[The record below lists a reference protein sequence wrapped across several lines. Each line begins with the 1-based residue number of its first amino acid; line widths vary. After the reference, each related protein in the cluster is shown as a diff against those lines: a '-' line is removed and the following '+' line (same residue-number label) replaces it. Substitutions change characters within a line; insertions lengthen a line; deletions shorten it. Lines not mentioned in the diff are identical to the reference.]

1 MDKDRKCCPSIDAS
15 SKVDSQGGVRR
26 VNGERVFLIICIPNW
41 LARTNIRILE
51 SCTSTV
57 AVGGAPIK
65 PEAFT

>member
-15 SKVDSQGGVRR
+15 SKVDSQGVVRR
-26 VNGERVFLIICIPNW
+26 VNGERVFLIICIPNC
-41 LARTNIRILE
+41 LARINMRILK
-51 SCTSTV
+51 SCTTTV